1 MDDFLFSYNKELK
14 ISMEEPKNLARIKVI
29 GIGGAGNNVVDELIK
44 SKLEGVDFVSINTD
58 AQVLGTS
65 LAGIKLQIGNSI
77 CGGRGTGGDPNLGKQ
92 AALED
97 KDKIIEIME
106 GADLVWITAGM
117 GGGTGTGASPV
128 IAEAAKELNILTV
141 GVVTT
146 PFAFEGGKRMNQAM
160 EGIDNL
166 KDKVDSYIVVPNEKL
181 LKIIDKSTT
190 LIEAFMMSNAILKQA
205 VKGISELI
213 LQKGLVNRDLTDV
226 KTILQNRGKAV
237 IGTGIG
243 KGDNRAVQAIE
254 NAISSPLLEDVSIEG
269 AEASLVIVFGNESM
283 GLQEINSAVSIVKQ
297 KLHPMANIF
306 WGAYID
312 KSLEES
318 IKFTVIISGLQ
329 NGNNSKLSLTVN
341 RVEATKDDKLST
353 TKKNEQ
359 VTYLRGKVTTP
370 TNTLQDLYDFKLNED
385 DYTIPAYKRKLLDF
399 KNIITPNN
407 KIEKENNVIEKEDK
421 DKDKDKKIE

>member
-1 MDDFLFSYNKELK
+1 
-14 ISMEEPKNLARIKVI
+14 
-29 GIGGAGNNVVDELIK
+29 
-44 SKLEGVDFVSINTD
+44 
-58 AQVLGTS
+58 
-65 LAGIKLQIGNSI
+65 
-77 CGGRGTGGDPNLGKQ
+77 
-92 AALED
+92 
-97 KDKIIEIME
+97 
-106 GADLVWITAGM
+106 
-117 GGGTGTGASPV
+117 
-128 IAEAAKELNILTV
+128 
-141 GVVTT
+141 
-146 PFAFEGGKRMNQAM
+146 
-160 EGIDNL
+160 
-166 KDKVDSYIVVPNEKL
+166 
-181 LKIIDKSTT
+181 
-190 LIEAFMMSNAILKQA
+190 
-205 VKGISELI
+205 
-213 LQKGLVNRDLTDV
+213 
-226 KTILQNRGKAV
+226 
-237 IGTGIG
+237 
-243 KGDNRAVQAIE
+243 
-254 NAISSPLLEDVSIEG
+254 
-269 AEASLVIVFGNESM
+269 M